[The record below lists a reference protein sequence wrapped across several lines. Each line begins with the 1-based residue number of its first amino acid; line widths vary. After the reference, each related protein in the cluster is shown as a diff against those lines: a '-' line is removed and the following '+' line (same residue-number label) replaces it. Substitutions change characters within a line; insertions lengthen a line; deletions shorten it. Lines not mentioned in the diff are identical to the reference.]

1 MKELFDSD
9 NCPKNIRGAPMD
21 FLRVSSNDFT
31 NPIFSICS
39 HAIFPEVMDAG
50 SDGELLLKKG

>member
-9 NCPKNIRGAPMD
+9 NCPKNIRGTHSD

-31 NPIFSICS
+31 NPMSSICS
-39 HAIFPEVMDAG
+39 HAIFPEAVDVGPDDA
-50 SDGELLLKKG
+50 LLLKKG